1 MRRENMFM
9 RLSVEIPEAQAQQ
22 LQEAAGRLGVRVEQ
36 LAQAAIADLMGQQA
50 VDFENAAAR
59 VLEKNE
65 ELYRRLS

>member
-1 MRRENMFM
+1 MK
-9 RLSVEIPEAQAQQ
+9 LSVEIPEAQAQQ

>member
-1 MRRENMFM
+1 MFM

>member
-1 MRRENMFM
+1 M